1 MNWKVIRRFRKS
13 GASVYEVSN
22 GEVVKLIFGYK
33 ELMLFMGSD
42 K

>member
-1 MNWKVIRRFRKS
+1 MKWKVIRRFRKS

-22 GEVVKLIFGYK
+22 GEVTRLIFGYK
-33 ELMLFMGSD
+33 ELMVFMGEF